1 MATWRKYFNSSNSG
15 LPVNVTGTTADGY
28 STTHTRYSSW
38 LPEVYAGSPNRLM
51 RYVQYDQMDNDLEIN
66 AALDIIAEFSTQ
78 ADDYTE
84 QPFIFK
90 FNEDPSETEMKILS
104 KTLEQWCKLNDLN
117 RRAFKMFRST
127 LKYGDQFLIRDPE
140 TYKLYWTDPA
150 NVEKVVVNESKGKK
164 IETYFIKNLEA
175 NFEQL
180 AATSPAAI
188 HTRPYGAGGGM
199 LAGGNI
205 GASAGNYK
213 LQNDPSQGASQGV
226 PVDAQHVVHVSLTEG
241 MDHNWP
247 FGISI
252 LEPVFKVFKQKELLE
267 DSIIIYR
274 VHRAP
279 ERRVFFID
287 VGNMPPH
294 KAQQYLEKIKYEVQQ
309 KRVPNK
315 KNDGSNVADA
325 AYNPMSMLEDYF
337 FAQTAD
343 GRGSKVDTLPGGNN
357 LGEIDDLKYF
367 NNKLLRGL
375 RVPSSYLPTGPDDG
389 TAQHND
395 GKVGVAY
402 IQEHQFSKYCERLQ
416 RQVIRNLDREFKMY
430 LKFKGVEI
438 DNSTFNLEFTIPQN
452 FSSYRELD
460 MDTQRA
466 QLFTSLEAV
475 PYLSQQFKLK
485 KYLGLT
491 DEEMKDNELYWKQE
505 NKYNTE
511 GQDIEGIGLRNVGV
525 RPGPSADLDL
535 NTPLDD
541 IPDPSTEVVT
551 PDVAQA
557 DPNSATPG
565 TEL

>member
-15 LPVNVTGTTADGY
+15 LPSNVADSSSSTGQFGAA
-28 STTHTRYSSW
+28 RFSSW

-51 RYVQYDQMDNDLEIN
+51 RYIQYDQMDNDLEIN
-66 AALDIIAEFSTQ
+66 AALDILAEFCTQ
-78 ADDYTE
+78 DDEYTE
-84 QPFIFK
+84 QPFIIKFK
-90 FNEDPSETEMKILS
+90 EDPSETEMSILS
-104 KTLEQWCKLNDLN
+104 KTLEQWHKLNDM
-117 RRAFKMFRST
+117 RRRSFKLVRGT
-127 LKYGDQFLIRDPE
+127 IKYGDQFFIRDPE
-140 TYKLYWTDPA
+140 TYKLFWVDPA
-150 NVEKVVVNESKGKK
+150 NVEKVVVNESEGKK
-164 IETYFIKNLEA
+164 IETYFIKNLDA

-180 AATSPAAI
+180 AATSAAAL
-188 HTRPYGAGGGM
+188 HSRPYGAGGGM
-199 LAGGNI
+199 MAGGNI
-205 GASAGNYK
+205 GAQTSNYGR
-213 LQNDPSQGASQGV
+213 QTGDSGASYGT
-226 PVDAQHVVHVSLTEG
+226 PVDAQHVVHISLTEG

-294 KAQQYLEKIKYEVQQ
+294 KAQQYLERVKYEVQQ

-315 KNDGSNVADA
+315 NKDGGNVADA

-343 GRGSKVDTLPGGNN
+343 GRGSKVDTLPGGDN
-357 LGEIDDLKYF
+357 LGQIDDLRYF

-375 RVPSSYLPTGPDDG
+375 RIPSSYLPTGPDDG
-389 TAQHND
+389 TAQVND

-402 IQEHQFSKYCERLQ
+402 IQEHQFAKYCERLQ
-416 RQVIRNLDREFKMY
+416 KQIIRNLDREFKMFLNY
-430 LKFKGVEI
+430 KGIEI
-438 DNSTFNLEFTIPQN
+438 DNSTFNIEFTKPQN

-485 KYLGLT
+485 KYLGLNE
-491 DEEMKDNELYWKQE
+491 EEMKDNEYYWKME
-505 NKYNTE
+505 NQVDT
-511 GQDIEGIGLRNVGV
+511 QDEQQVDLRNVGV
-525 RPGPSADLDL
+525 RPGPSGPLDLDA
-535 NTPLDD
+535 PVDD
-541 IPDPSTEVVT
+541 LPMPEDEVET
-551 PDVAQA
+551 PDVDIA
-557 DPNSATPG
+557 NPG
-565 TEL
+565 VDASEQI

>member
-1 MATWRKYFNSSNSG
+1 MATWRKYFNSANGG
-15 LPVNVTGTTADGY
+15 LPVNVTGNNTDGY
-28 STTHTRYSSW
+28 SATHSRYSSW

-51 RYVQYDQMDNDLEIN
+51 RYMQYDQMDNDLEIN
-66 AALDIIAEFSTQ
+66 AALDILAEFSTQ
-78 ADDYTE
+78 EDDTTKT
-84 QPFIFK
+84 PFRFR
-90 FNEDPSETEMKILS
+90 FTEDPSETEMKILS
-104 KTLEQWCKLNDLN
+104 KTLDQWNNLNDFS
-117 RRAFKMFRST
+117 RRAFKMVRST

-150 NVEKVVVNESKGKK
+150 NIEKVIVNESKGKK
-164 IETYFIKNLEA
+164 IETYFVKNLEA

-180 AATSPAAI
+180 AATSAAAL
-188 HTRPYGAGGGM
+188 HSRPYGAGGGM

-205 GASAGNYK
+205 GTSAGAR
-213 LQNDPSQGASQGV
+213 NDTSQGASQGM
-226 PVDAQHVVHVSLTEG
+226 PVDATHVVQLSLTEG

-294 KAQQYLEKIKYEVQQ
+294 KAQQYLEKVKYDVQQ

-315 KNDGSNVADA
+315 NKDGQNVADA

-343 GRGSKVDTLPGGNN
+343 GRGSKVDTLPGGTN

-402 IQEHQFSKYCERLQ
+402 IQEHQFAKYCQRLQ
-416 RQVIRNLDREFKMY
+416 RQIIRNLDREFKMY
-430 LKFKGVEI
+430 LNYKGIEI
-438 DNSTFNLEFTIPQN
+438 DNSTFSVEFTDPQN

-460 MDTQRA
+460 LDTQRA
-466 QLFTSLEAV
+466 QLFTGLEAV

-485 KYLGLT
+485 KYLGLSE
-491 DEEMKDNELYWKQE
+491 EEMRDNEHYWKQE
-505 NKYNTE
+505 NKYNTSGAGTE
-511 GQDIEGIGLRNVGV
+511 DVGLRNVGV
-525 RPGPSADLDL
+525 RPGPSMDLDIDA
-535 NTPLDD
+535 PIDD
-541 IPDPSTEVVT
+541 IPDPALDAET
-551 PDVAQA
+551 PDV
-557 DPNSATPG
+557 DVMPPVTPG
-565 TEL
+565 EL

>member
-1 MATWRKYFNSSNSG
+1 
-15 LPVNVTGTTADGY
+15 
-28 STTHTRYSSW
+28 
-38 LPEVYAGSPNRLM
+38 
-51 RYVQYDQMDNDLEIN
+51 
-66 AALDIIAEFSTQ
+66 
-78 ADDYTE
+78 
-84 QPFIFK
+84 
-90 FNEDPSETEMKILS
+90 
-104 KTLEQWCKLNDLN
+104 
-117 RRAFKMFRST
+117 
-127 LKYGDQFLIRDPE
+127 
-140 TYKLYWTDPA
+140 
-150 NVEKVVVNESKGKK
+150 
-164 IETYFIKNLEA
+164 
-175 NFEQL
+175 
-180 AATSPAAI
+180 
-188 HTRPYGAGGGM
+188 
-199 LAGGNI
+199 
-205 GASAGNYK
+205 
-213 LQNDPSQGASQGV
+213 
-226 PVDAQHVVHVSLTEG
+226 
-241 MDHNWP
+241 
-247 FGISI
+247 
-252 LEPVFKVFKQKELLE
+252 
-267 DSIIIYR
+267 
-274 VHRAP
+274 
-279 ERRVFFID
+279 
-287 VGNMPPH
+287 
-294 KAQQYLEKIKYEVQQ
+294 
-309 KRVPNK
+309 
-315 KNDGSNVADA
+315 
-325 AYNPMSMLEDYF
+325 MSMLEDYF

-505 NKYNTE
+505 NKYSTE
-511 GQDIEGIGLRNVGV
+511 GQDIDGIGLRNVGV
-525 RPGPSADLDL
+525 RPGPSADLDID
-535 NTPLDD
+535 TPVDD
-541 IPDPSTEVVT
+541 VPDPSTEVAT

-557 DPNSATPG
+557 DPNTATPG